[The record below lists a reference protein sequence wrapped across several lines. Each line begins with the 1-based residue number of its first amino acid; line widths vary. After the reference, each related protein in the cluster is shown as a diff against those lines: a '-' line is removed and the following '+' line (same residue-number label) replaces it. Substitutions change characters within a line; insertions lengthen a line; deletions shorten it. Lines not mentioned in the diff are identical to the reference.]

1 MDLIERHLYRDI
13 ESYLPTPKAI
23 LVQGSRQVGKTTL
36 IRQLTQRYESVL
48 WINGDDV
55 LDRTEWNDIDRT
67 TLLQLVASYDCIVV
81 DEAQRIQNIGLSIK
95 MLIDAHLD
103 KAIFI
108 SGSSSLNLNST
119 ITEALTGRK
128 WTFELFPFSFK
139 EIAAEITPREAKR
152 RLEELLVYG
161 SYPEVFTAQSR
172 RERRLREIASS
183 YLYKDVLEYGNIRKP
198 DVLVKL
204 LRAIAYQVG
213 STVSI
218 HELSNLVRV
227 DAKTVERYIGLLED
241 SYVLFR
247 LPPLSTNPRKELS
260 TFRKIFFYDNG
271 IRNTL
276 IEDLRPFTNRDD
288 RGALWEN
295 YVISEFQKAKAYA
308 GGSGQLFFW
317 RSRNG
322 AEVDFVLL
330 YNGVYY
336 AYEIKANP
344 NKQGRFSRSF
354 MEQYDVRKLVTVN
367 PTNFAEELSRFAGM
381 MQEY

>member
-1 MDLIERHLYRDI
+1 M
-13 ESYLPTPKAI
+13 
-23 LVQGSRQVGKTTL
+23 